1 MNTFII
7 SSKYLEKSREEID
20 RIIELNKINK
30 FDIELI
36 EPEENLGIEDVRNI
50 QKKVFLKP
58 FRGEK
63 KAVIINVIQGV
74 SDEAQNAMLKLLEEP
89 PANTLIF
96 LITKSPHIFF
106 PTILSRAKLIELDKG
121 SAPEIDKKYFDIL
134 KNLRESSVGYQL
146 KLAQDISKDKNEAI
160 VWLEEVILAVRGQ
173 MLKNL
178 EDKQEALMLRKLI
191 HSLELTH
198 YDLKTTNVNPRLA
211 LENLFLNI

>member
-1 MNTFII
+1 MQTYII
-7 SSKYLEKSREEID
+7 SSKDLNRAREEADKFI
-20 RIIELNKINK
+20 RLNKINK
-30 FDIELI
+30 FDIEVA
-36 EPEENLGIEDVRNI
+36 EPEQALGIEDVRNI

-63 KAVIINVIQGV
+63 KAVVIIVAQEV

-96 LITKSPHIFF
+96 LIAKSPHVFF
-106 PTILSRAKLIELDKG
+106 PTILSRTKLIELDKG
-121 SAPEIDKKYFDIL
+121 SAPKIDKKYSDIL
-134 KNLRESSVGYQL
+134 KNLRTSSVGYQL

-160 VWLEEVILAVRGQ
+160 VWLEEVILAAREQ

-178 EDKQEALMLRKLI
+178 EDKQESLKLRKLI
-191 HSLELTH
+191 HKLELIH

-211 LENLFLNI
+211 LENLFLNL